1 MVGQVSPNPRL
12 QRTPLRAPLSRK
24 PLGRKSMVAATVAAV
39 LLAEGCSSRL
49 THGRAARAIQH
60 STAFSAAPDRPAPV
74 FVKVTAMLAG
84 SENWTPEHHENRMYL
99 VGFAYH
105 WPERAQAFAN
115 GQKHIVVYRS
125 PTVLMANVVLRRG
138 ANGWEVDERLT
149 KALTP
154 TWPILPGDASASA
167 AGSR

>member
-1 MVGQVSPNPRL
+1 MLAPNPRL
-12 QRTPLRAPLSRK
+12 QRTPLREPLSRK
-24 PLGRKSMVAATVAAV
+24 PLGRKSIVAATVAAV
-39 LLAEGCSSRL
+39 LLAGGCSTRL
-49 THGRAARAIQH
+49 THSRAARAIQH

-84 SENWTPEHHENRMYL
+84 NEDRTPERQESRTYL

-138 ANGWEVDERLT
+138 ANGWQVDERLT

-154 TWPILPGDASASA
+154 TRPILPGDTSASG